1 MIINIFFT
9 LIISYILFL
18 ISIEDIK
25 TMLISESKLR
35 LLALF
40 GFLYLISLG
49 LSNKDINSIDLIL
62 DNFYAM
68 IIVFVSLYL
77 LSIISYK
84 IIGITSL
91 GLGDIKISTV
101 SSLWLGIDGSFT
113 SLCISFLISS
123 LYSLYGKLSGKFKK
137 FHQYPFAPFLSIGI
151 VSTLI
156 LNKI

>member
-1 MIINIFFT
+1 
-9 LIISYILFL
+9 L